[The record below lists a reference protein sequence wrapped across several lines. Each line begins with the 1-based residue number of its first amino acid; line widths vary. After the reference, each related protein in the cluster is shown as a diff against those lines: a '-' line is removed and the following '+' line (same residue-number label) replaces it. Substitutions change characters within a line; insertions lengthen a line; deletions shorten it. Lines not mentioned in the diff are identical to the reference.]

1 MTSLCF
7 GRYGREDNTL
17 IMTTLGKGVRPGE
30 GFRGGSLW
38 DRPDPGKE
46 EVHVEHR
53 WAWVWEARPAC
64 RHHPVW
70 GWAFTGDSS
79 LAV

>member
-30 GFRGGSLW
+30 GFRGGSLR

-46 EVHVEHR
+46 EVHVN
-53 WAWVWEARPAC
+53 
-64 RHHPVW
+64 
-70 GWAFTGDSS
+70 TGGPGFGKQGLPTDTIPSGAGPS
-79 LAV
+79 LGTAH